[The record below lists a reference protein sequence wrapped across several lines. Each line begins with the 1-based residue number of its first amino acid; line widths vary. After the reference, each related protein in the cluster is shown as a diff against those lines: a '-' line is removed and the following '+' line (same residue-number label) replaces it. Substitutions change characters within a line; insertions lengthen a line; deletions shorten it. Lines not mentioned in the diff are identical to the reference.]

1 MSGFTANC
9 HKVNQRGCW
18 EKKQNTSFPGS
29 FSPRSLFFTPPR
41 KIVPHD
47 LSNRKWEACWAE
59 RAPSTTQIC
68 GSPSTFLRCYR
79 FPPSAVNVAKLAA
92 VMYLKV
98 LFFVAVVALTGAF
111 SGDNSG
117 EFATC
122 HCGARRLAPASR
134 VPAQPASNIFLL
146 F

>member
-18 EKKQNTSFPGS
+18 EKKTPLFLVLPAHVH
-29 FSPRSLFFTPPR
+29 FFFTPPR

-68 GSPSTFLRCYR
+68 GSLSTFLRCYR
-79 FPPSAVNVAKLAA
+79 FPPSAVNVSKLAA

-98 LFFVAVVALTGAF
+98 LFFVAVVALTGAL
-111 SGDNSG
+111 SGENSG

-122 HCGARRLAPASR
+122 HCGARRLAPASC